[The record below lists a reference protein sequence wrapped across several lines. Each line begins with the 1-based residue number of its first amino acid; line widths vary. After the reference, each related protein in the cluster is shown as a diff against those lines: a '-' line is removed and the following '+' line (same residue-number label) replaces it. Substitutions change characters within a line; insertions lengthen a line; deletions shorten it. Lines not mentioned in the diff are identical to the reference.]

1 MALVALALVVGSGL
15 YAVLDVFF
23 PPAIS
28 VALVCLPILPL
39 IRPVFLRSLPTAA
52 DAPGSGEVLVDLLG
66 GLLGGLLPRF
76 SITVHAGAVSAAL
89 ALAVLAGGLT
99 TYTQRRAAGND
110 CRLHMRDGAKAP
122 VTGWFEGG
130 TGTGAR
136 PFRLVGGLGCDGAVR
151 AFQSESEAE

>member
-1 MALVALALVVGSGL
+1 MPFGGVRLHREASGSTVRPRPPPVALVALALVVGSAL
-15 YAVLDVFF
+15 YAVLDSFF

-28 VALVCLPILPL
+28 IALVCLPILPL
-39 IRPVFLRSLPTAA
+39 IRPVFLRSPRTAA
-52 DAPGSGEVLVDLLG
+52 DAHECVELLVE
-66 GLLGGLLPRF
+66 LLPRF
-76 SITVHAGAVSAAL
+76 RITVHAGAVSLAL

-130 TGTGAR
+130 TGTGA
-136 PFRLVGGLGCDGAVR
+136 V
-151 AFQSESEAE
+151 S